1 MQAKKLKWD
10 AKALGLIGAMSSLT
24 YTLASGVDPNS
35 SLFFDLSRIPVWA
48 VIAGLLV
55 CVASIALSVH
65 LCKGVD
71 RKTAEKKKIFEDAFE
86 HYMASHGDLSN
97 Q

>member
-1 MQAKKLKWD
+1 
-10 AKALGLIGAMSSLT
+10 
-24 YTLASGVDPNS
+24 
-35 SLFFDLSRIPVWA
+35 
-48 VIAGLLV
+48 
-55 CVASIALSVH
+55 VASIALSVH